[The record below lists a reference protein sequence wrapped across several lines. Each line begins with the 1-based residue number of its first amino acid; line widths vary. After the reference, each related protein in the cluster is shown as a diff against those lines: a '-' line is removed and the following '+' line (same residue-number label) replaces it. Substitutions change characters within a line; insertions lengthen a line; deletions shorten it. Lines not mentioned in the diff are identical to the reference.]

1 MRLMRQGHLFGRE
14 TKRDART
21 RRERGRARTNAR
33 AAARW
38 VYPRVDER
46 ARVRLAVGS
55 FPRLLSLARRWRSG
69 ERLPLVSGE
78 REKEPFVR
86 AFLSAGKKILGA
98 TCMHRLR
105 SAVPCRPVRKKS
117 SSDLASRQKPKQTVV
132 SASRARA
139 ARDGGRRGGC
149 PAPRA
154 GQEGAGEAGESEERS
169 LEDRGR
175 CAFGE
180 GETRAIVRES
190 EPFFLGRSEARAA
203 ETREGK
209 R

>member
-1 MRLMRQGHLFGRE
+1 
-14 TKRDART
+14 
-21 RRERGRARTNAR
+21 
-33 AAARW
+33 
-38 VYPRVDER
+38 
-46 ARVRLAVGS
+46 VRLAVGS
-55 FPRLLSLARRWRSG
+55 FPRLLSLGGGGKRGTASAD
-69 ERLPLVSGE
+69 PLVSGE

-98 TCMHRLR
+98 TCIACESL
-105 SAVPCRPVRKKS
+105 SPVRKKS
-117 SSDLASRQKPKQTVV
+117 STDLASRQKPKQTVVTVV

-139 ARDGGRRGGC
+139 ARDGGRRRGC

-180 GETRAIVRES
+180 GEARAIVRES

>member
-98 TCMHRLR
+98 TCDACEAL
-105 SAVPCRPVRKKS
+105 SPVRKIS
-117 SSDLASRQKPKQTVV
+117 SSDLASRQKPKQTVVTVV

-180 GETRAIVRES
+180 GEARAIVREG
-190 EPFFLGRSEARAA
+190 EPFFLGRSEARAT